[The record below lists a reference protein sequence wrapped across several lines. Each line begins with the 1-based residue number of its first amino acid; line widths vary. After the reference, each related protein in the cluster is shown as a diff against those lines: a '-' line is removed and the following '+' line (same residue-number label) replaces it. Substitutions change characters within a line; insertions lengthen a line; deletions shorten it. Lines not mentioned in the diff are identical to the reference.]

1 MSVADDGVD
10 DEGVD
15 NKGIDDEGGAALGVD
30 CIGSCVCVVETRRAV
45 VLGRNN
51 GVSAVA

>member
-1 MSVADDGVD
+1 MSVTDDGVGD
-10 DEGVD
+10 KGVD
-15 NKGIDDEGGAALGVD
+15 NEGIDDEGGAALGVD
-30 CIGSCVCVVETRRAV
+30 CIGSCVCVVETRQAV